1 LRVAFNQHRVNKG
14 ISSHEWRGWPGGGG
28 GGDKGGGC
36 PRLKSLRG
44 GKNILNEKGIDF
56 WSTTDIKLL
65 SQIKKIN

>member
-1 LRVAFNQHRVNKG
+1 VNKG

-28 GGDKGGGC
+28 GGEKGCGC
-36 PRLKSLRG
+36 PGRQSLRG